1 MPNQSTSQS
10 QSFPPQPG
18 IDIWELGNILLR
30 GWKIV
35 LLTVVFLG
43 GLATI
48 YGILQIPQYRAEGL
62 ILPPSSKDLEILTLA
77 RTGIGR
83 TDPTEI
89 YDTVRRNF
97 GSRDFQRNFLES
109 SFRDIVGSD
118 QKLYYS
124 ASSPDGFDKK
134 TRNAMSMA
142 IDWNFKSHSYR
153 SSWRSIF
160 PSDLRIDV
168 TEDKNSNR
176 PYLIVGINWRNP
188 AEAASLVNKFIA
200 FVDRQTTR
208 TIVAET
214 REAIAL
220 RKQNLN
226 AYIEHKRKI
235 TDENTRDKITQLEES
250 AAIARSLKIELPI
263 ASMGNNNVLY
273 ITPPPQFFQ
282 DPSKT
287 ESRVHEPPS
296 RQRILPLYQPDPT
309 TYRRETQILATS
321 IPPLYSRG
329 WRALEAE
336 AKHLRNRT
344 NNDPYVTGLRE
355 LQQELSWMSQLEINE
370 KSTHVLRIDQKA
382 TPPLHPI
389 VDQLWLTTVGII
401 LGLIIGI
408 FLTLVIHVARVY
420 RKPPAIT

>member
-1 MPNQSTSQS
+1 MPNQRTSQP

-30 GWKIV
+30 GWRIV
-35 LLTVVFLG
+35 VLTVVLLG

-48 YGILQIPQYRAEGL
+48 YGILQTPQYRAEGL
-62 ILPPSSKDLEILTLA
+62 ILPPSPKDLEILTLA

-97 GSRDFQRNFLES
+97 GSRDFQRNFIDS
-109 SFRDIVGSD
+109 IFPDIVGSD
-118 QKLYYS
+118 QRLYYS
-124 ASSPDGFDKK
+124 ASSPDGFDKN

-142 IDWNFKSHSYR
+142 IDWNYQSHSYW
-153 SSWRSIF
+153 SSWRPLF

-188 AEAASLVNKFIA
+188 QEAANLVNHFIM

-208 TIVAET
+208 AIVAET
-214 REAIAL
+214 QEALAL

-235 TDENTRDKITQLEES
+235 ADENTRDNITQLEE
-250 AAIARSLKIELPI
+250 AATIARSLEIELPI
-263 ASMGNNNVLY
+263 TSMGNNNLLY

-287 ESRVHEPPS
+287 AKRVYEPPA
-296 RQRILPLYQPDPT
+296 RQRILPLYQPDPSA
-309 TYRRETQILATS
+309 YRRETQILATS
-321 IPPLYSRG
+321 IPPLYTRG

-336 AKHLRNRT
+336 AKHLRNRS

-355 LQQELSWMSQLEINE
+355 LQQELSWISQLEISE
-370 KSTHVLRIDQKA
+370 ESTHVLRIDQPA
-382 TPPLHPI
+382 TPPLHQI
-389 VDQLWLTTVGII
+389 IDRLWLTSAGII

-408 FLTLVIHVARVY
+408 FFTLVVHVARVY
-420 RKPPAIT
+420 RKSPTLT